1 MTRLRILLF
10 RLSALVRA
18 RQMDR
23 EIDDEITS
31 HLAEATEEFVR
42 QGLSPDEARRA
53 AQRSFGGVPQAKEVY
68 RQVWSF
74 MWLTELP
81 RDLRYALRT
90 LRKSPAF
97 TTTAA
102 ATLALA
108 IGANTTMFSVL
119 NAVLLRPLPYRA
131 PEQLAMLWTEDPTQ
145 NLHEGRSALWDVEQW
160 LTQSRSF
167 ADMATFD
174 SVTMTLTAAE
184 GAEQIVGASTSPNLL
199 SLLGVQPV
207 RGRNFSAEE
216 TEEQKRLVL
225 ISHRFWQ
232 ARFGGS
238 NDAIGSTLVLNGLP
252 SQIIGILPA
261 DFQIAKL
268 DADVWEP
275 HTTRRS
281 VRGGQTWFVVGRL
294 RPTVTFDQA
303 QTEMSAIARRL
314 NDQLPAAEASRG
326 ITVVPLSLYMVRP
339 QSRLALWMLGGAVFC
354 VFVIAAANVTSLSL
368 ARSTARAREMAV
380 RAALGASAGRIVRQL
395 LTESVVLGA
404 VSGLIGTLLASVGID
419 LIGAFGPVNLPRL
432 KEVSLDLR
440 VLGWAL
446 AMSLLAGILVGLA
459 PAMTAM
465 RRDLRPSGKEGG
477 RSVSGGTSSR
487 RIRRALVVAEFA
499 LAIVLLVGAGL
510 LVRSW
515 WHVTDIDPGFRPERV
530 LVMNITAPP
539 TFSVPAQR
547 TDLYH
552 RVLEQIQAVPGVESA
567 GIIDD
572 LFTGNP
578 REQALTVERDAGTVF
593 ERLVFTRDEVSA
605 DFFRTLG
612 TPLLRGRIFSI
623 GDRPEAP
630 RVAIINDALA
640 RRSWPGQDP
649 VGRRFKFGPRDS
661 DGPWFTVV
669 GVVANMRRQGL
680 EREALPQMFVSL
692 AQNPASRNVDLF
704 IRTSSDDPLAMVGAL
719 RAAVGRVEK
728 NAAISGVAPLEQQLE
743 TYLTQRRFQTS
754 LLTGFSGVAL
764 LMAAVGIYGLIQYS
778 VATRTQEIGLRLALG
793 AEADHIFRMIIGEGL
808 TLSLTGVA
816 LGLVGAW
823 WLGRAGSSLLSG
835 VTASDPLTFTTVSLL
850 LTAVA
855 IAACYFP
862 ARRAMKVDPIV
873 ALRVT

>member
-1 MTRLRILLF
+1 MTRLRIFLF
-10 RLSALVRA
+10 RLSALVRS

-23 EIDDEITS
+23 EIDDEIAS
-31 HLAEATEEFVR
+31 HLAEATEEYVR
-42 QGLSPDEARRA
+42 QGLSPEEARWA
-53 AQRSFGGVPQAKEVY
+53 AQRSFGGVTQTKEVY
-68 RQVWSF
+68 RHVRSF
-74 MWLTELP
+74 MWLEDLA
-81 RDLRYALRT
+81 RDVRYALRT

-97 TTTAA
+97 ATAAA

-145 NLHEGRSALWDVEQW
+145 NLREGRSALWDVEQW
-160 LTQSRSF
+160 LTQSQSF

-174 SVTMTLTAAE
+174 SVTTTLTGAE
-184 GAEQIVGASTSPNLL
+184 GTEQIVGASISPNLL

-207 RGRNFSAEE
+207 RGRNFSSEE

-238 NDAIGSTLVLNGLP
+238 NDAIGATLVLNGLP

-261 DFQIAKL
+261 DFRIATL

-281 VRGGQTWFVVGRL
+281 VRGAQTWFVVGRL
-294 RPTVTFDQA
+294 RPAVTFDQA

-314 NDQLPAAEASRG
+314 NDQLPATERSQG
-326 ITVVPLSLYMVRP
+326 ISVVPLSLYMVGP

-404 VSGLIGTLLASVGID
+404 VSGLIGTLLALVGID
-419 LIGAFGPVNLPRL
+419 LIRAFGPGNLPRL
-432 KEVSLDLR
+432 NEVSLDLR

-446 AMSLLAGILVGLA
+446 AISLLAGILVGLA

-465 RRDLRPSGKEGG
+465 RRDLRPSGEEGG

-515 WHVTDIDPGFRPERV
+515 WYVTNIDPGFRPERV

-578 REQALTVERDAGTVF
+578 REQALTVERDAGTVS
-593 ERLVFTRDEVSA
+593 ERLLFTRDEVSA

-612 TPLLRGRIFSI
+612 TPLLRGRVFSI

-649 VGRRFKFGPRDS
+649 VGRRFKFGPQDS
-661 DGPWFTVV
+661 DGPWYTVV
-669 GVVANMRRQGL
+669 GVVGNMRRQGL

-704 IRTSSDDPLAMVGAL
+704 IRTSSDDPLAMAGAL

-728 NAAISGVAPLEQQLE
+728 NAAISGVAPLEQQLG
-743 TYLTQRRFQTS
+743 TLPHAASLPDIAPDRLLRRGATDGRCRD
-754 LLTGFSGVAL
+754 LRTHPVLRRDAHTGN
-764 LMAAVGIYGLIQYS
+764 
-778 VATRTQEIGLRLALG
+778 RLAHG
-793 AEADHIFRMIIGEGL
+793 PRRR
-808 TLSLTGVA
+808 
-816 LGLVGAW
+816 
-823 WLGRAGSSLLSG
+823 GRPHLP
-835 VTASDPLTFTTVSLL
+835 DDD
-850 LTAVA
+850 
-855 IAACYFP
+855 
-862 ARRAMKVDPIV
+862 R
-873 ALRVT
+873 